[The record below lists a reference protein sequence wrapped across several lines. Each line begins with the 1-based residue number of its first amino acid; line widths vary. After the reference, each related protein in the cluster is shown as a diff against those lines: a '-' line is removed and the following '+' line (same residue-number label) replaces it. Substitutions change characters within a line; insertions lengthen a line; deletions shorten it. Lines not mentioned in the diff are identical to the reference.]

1 MSVLVELRAVRIA
14 YYKKQSGVGHPCIK
28 GKFPAGGGGWENN
41 RTFAFWGRILVPAAV
56 FLAFLESFC
65 TFF

>member
-1 MSVLVELRAVRIA
+1 MICDKIKRAPL
-14 YYKKQSGVGHPCIK
+14 QHPCIK
-28 GKFPAGGGGWENN
+28 GKFPGGGGGGKNN

-56 FLAFLESFC
+56 FLAFLEGFC